1 MSSHY
6 RARVPVPTETRRKEG
21 GGARLTSGPR
31 WLMLTLSHLEQSRTQ
46 KPTRLV
52 VAWTPNRRTGRAPA
66 RSHVLVKRNKIHQ
79 DKRVDG
85 KLVFWLLV
93 ITCCLFRRSKVT
105 GSK

>member
-31 WLMLTLSHLEQSRTQ
+31 WLMLTLSHLEQSRIQ

-52 VAWTPNRRTGRAPA
+52 AAWTPNRRTGWAPA
-66 RSHVLVKRNKIHQ
+66 RSHVLVKKKTRYIKTSALMGNCFS
-79 DKRVDG
+79 G
-85 KLVFWLLV
+85 
-93 ITCCLFRRSKVT
+93 CS
-105 GSK
+105 